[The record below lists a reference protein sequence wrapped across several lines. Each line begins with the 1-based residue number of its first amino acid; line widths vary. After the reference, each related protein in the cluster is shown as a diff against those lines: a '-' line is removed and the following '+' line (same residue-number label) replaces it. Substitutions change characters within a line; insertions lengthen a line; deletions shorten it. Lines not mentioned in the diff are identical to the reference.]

1 METLCPTDL
10 CLSRAGFVA
19 VLLLIAPMIP
29 LTLLGIYLVRGHQRR
44 LALVAVVGAS
54 FAASSMA
61 LLAPSWAAITLP
73 LPICLFATTLIIASD
88 RRPGLLE
95 PKAIVRLLAIVGVAV
110 PLLPIMLL
118 VMAMTGNPW
127 DELCSSGDSACLLD
141 PFIWTKLV
149 LGVWT
154 TIVTTV
160 GVPAL
165 LSWELCLLLKG
176 RSMNAVAVP

>member
-1 METLCPTDL
+1 M
-10 CLSRAGFVA
+10 
-19 VLLLIAPMIP
+19 LLLIAPMIP
-29 LTLLGIYLVRGHQRR
+29 LALLGIYLVRGHRRR
-44 LALVAVVGAS
+44 LALAAVVGAS

-95 PKAIVRLLAIVGVAV
+95 PKAIARLLAIVGVAV

-141 PFIWTKLV
+141 PSVWAKLV
-149 LGVWT
+149 LGAWT
-154 TIVTTV
+154 TIVTAV
-160 GVPAL
+160 GVLVL
-165 LSWELCLLLKG
+165 LSWELCLLVKG
-176 RSMNAVAVP
+176 RSMNAVGVP